1 MYSPVALEKDTRMH
15 PIPSRRSRLS
25 RTLASCAAIAVLA
38 SGIGLT
44 TGAAAHAELLRSGPV
59 AGQFEGPVATPTET
73 LDAISEPAS
82 EEQESPEVPEPTPS
96 VPDEGEETSVV
107 PADTE
112 APGEPDRSEVT
123 PPAEEAVE
131 SPAPAPEPVP
141 NGAPEA
147 ITNGSSKQAATTIGL
162 GQTVTGS
169 AKSYYS
175 PTYYRLRAPSDGRV
189 NFSLTFPTSVSGEAF
204 QVELES
210 DVANNEY
217 EYRFNGGDAQGKSSA
232 IPAAFLPAGDFFV
245 IVRPLSE
252 STRNVQYTLNV
263 THSQVSQV
271 EREPNNSRSQANF
284 ITAGKTIHGSSDSY
298 YNPDFFVMNTPQAGT
313 GQIQFT
319 FPNRLS
325 GKTYLLNIYDAGG
338 TEIDEFELFG
348 SDADGRALAQRS
360 IRFPKGQI
368 FVEVRGYEPAKG
380 QPYALTLGMKVT
392 ASTPT
397 ISGNTSLGSTLT
409 AQPGKWGPG
418 TMKFAYQWNRDGK
431 AIPKA
436 TGASYK
442 VTQADVG
449 RALTVTVTGLP
460 RGRRIGEPHLREE
473 GHPDNVPRRGPQP
486 QVLQRDPVDVRHKAH
501 HGHPH
506 FEGPRISAQVRGDPG
521 GDGRVLVPTGSE
533 EGVRPAEEV
542 PFRDV
547 PTNHKFYKEIAWMYE
562 QGISTGSK
570 TSAGREYRPKSGVSR
585 EAMAAFLFRLR
596 APVTAPKP
604 KTAPFADVGTGHK
617 FAREIAWMKS
627 SKLSTG
633 SKIGGRIVY
642 QPGTTVSREAMA
654 AFLYR
659 MDRSVPPK
667 PTTPTT
673 PKPPTTK
680 PPTTKPPTTKPPVS
694 KTLSAAV
701 PSISGNGRP
710 GHTLTAHTGTWGP
723 APVNLSTQWLL
734 NGSPIAGATG
744 QHYTVRLG
752 DGRQNISVKVTGSK
766 SGYTTANRTSG
777 TVWVAP
783 DLGDKLVSGQTL
795 PNNFYLQSNN
805 GKYRLVMQTDGN
817 LVMYNGG
824 TVLWRSNT
832 AGAGSGA
839 TVTMQGDGNLVV
851 HAGGTPR
858 WSSKTNGKTGAY
870 LVVQDDSNL
879 VIYVGGRAVWD
890 RITKG

>member
-449 RALTVTVTGLP
+449 RALTVTVTGS
-460 RGRRIGEPHLREE
+460 R
-473 GHPDNVPRRGPQP
+473 
-486 QVLQRDPVDVRHKAH
+486 
-501 HGHPH
+501 
-506 FEGPRISAQVRGDPG
+506 
-521 GDGRVLVPTGSE
+521 
-533 EGVRPAEEV
+533 EGVGSASRTSAKKVIPTTFLDVGRSHKFYSEIQWMYDTKRTTGIRTSKGLAYQPKSGVTREAMAAFLFRQEAKKGYAPPKKS